1 MSCRK
6 WNRREVFQNTAI
18 GAIGIAVGGLWFRRL
33 PADNGVG
40 AMGWV
45 DDPEGREPVAAT
57 MVPFADTP
65 AFQAA
70 RGDEPDHVFL
80 WDFYRR
86 VYGVNPPERDQ
97 GAVGSCV
104 SFGTAAA
111 IEATLAAQVV
121 LGFPGE
127 FRDLAQEVIYGGS
140 RVEIG
145 GGRIRGDGSIGAWA
159 AKFVVQFGVLARGVV
174 KGYDLTQYDE
184 SRCRGWGRTGVP
196 DDLEPEARKF
206 PVKDAAQVK
215 TWIEAK
221 RALASAYGI
230 AICSN
235 QGFLTRRD
243 DRGVCQPRGTWYHC
257 YPGETWIAGPKY
269 RRIRDVKPG
278 DVVYDH
284 KGDERA
290 VTEVFSREFDGNLAR
305 IAVRSGVATTMTE
318 DHPVLVYRRVHRKA
332 RTMVM
337 AGVVAACEGEVFS
350 GRCEQNFA
358 PAWICAKDVRPGDYL
373 VSPSAKSGEPVT
385 PRGDVVPSSELAW
398 LFGFLI
404 GDGYA
409 TAGHKIG
416 LRIGR
421 SKPWR
426 RVIESLRLLGI
437 NATIKRYPTF
447 VEIRGYNADLATWF
461 VENFYDAERQKVIPD
476 WLMTWD
482 RESLIDG
489 LMAADGCDFKGRK
502 IYSTVSES
510 LALQVRQILIGMGHR
525 VYMASRMPGS
535 GAYANGKEQFVLDY
549 RADAVRGAVQMHDG
563 AALLKVK
570 SVLLLPYRGAVHN
583 IEVDETH
590 SYVAGGYATHNCMGL
605 DGYIRLPNGEEFGH
619 IVNSWRNGHS
629 GPVGWGNPNGAGFW
643 ADSKV
648 IDRMLKQGDSWAFSG
663 ATGFPARQIDWN
675 VQGAPR
681 LRRVVAA

>member
-1 MSCRK
+1 MSDRK

-18 GAIGIAVGGLWFRRL
+18 GALGIAVGGLWFRGGAA
-33 PADNGVG
+33 PETAVG

-65 AFQAA
+65 AFQAV

-86 VYGVNPPERDQ
+86 VYGANPPERDQ

-159 AKFVVQFGVLARGVV
+159 AKFVVQFGVLARGIV

-215 TWIEAK
+215 SWIEFK
-221 RALASAYGI
+221 RALASGYGV

-235 QGFLTRRD
+235 QGFTMRRD
-243 DRGVCQPRGTWYHC
+243 ERGVCQPKGTWYHC
-257 YPGETWIAGPKY
+257 MG
-269 RRIRDVKPG
+269 G
-278 DVVYDH
+278 D
-284 KGDERA
+284 A
-290 VTEVFSREFDGNLAR
+290 F
-305 IAVRSGVATTMTE
+305 
-318 DHPVLVYRRVHRKA
+318 
-332 RTMVM
+332 
-337 AGVVAACEGEVFS
+337 
-350 GRCEQNFA
+350 
-358 PAWICAKDVRPGDYL
+358 
-373 VSPSAKSGEPVT
+373 
-385 PRGDVVPSSELAW
+385 
-398 LFGFLI
+398 
-404 GDGYA
+404 
-409 TAGHKIG
+409 
-416 LRIGR
+416 
-421 SKPWR
+421 
-426 RVIESLRLLGI
+426 
-437 NATIKRYPTF
+437 
-447 VEIRGYNADLATWF
+447 
-461 VENFYDAERQKVIPD
+461 
-476 WLMTWD
+476 
-482 RESLIDG
+482 
-489 LMAADGCDFKGRK
+489 
-502 IYSTVSES
+502 
-510 LALQVRQILIGMGHR
+510 
-525 VYMASRMPGS
+525 
-535 GAYANGKEQFVLDY
+535 
-549 RADAVRGAVQMHDG
+549 
-563 AALLKVK
+563 
-570 SVLLLPYRGAVHN
+570 
-583 IEVDETH
+583 
-590 SYVAGGYATHNCMGL
+590 
-605 DGYIRLPNGEEFGH
+605 IRLPNGEEYGH
-619 IVNSWRNGHS
+619 LVNSWRGAHT